1 MTAFAKERMLEF
13 QSVRSGDSEPW
24 RDPIRVAETLASFA
38 LTEAEGARDIAA
50 ALRRVNDPWLIEHL
64 RRHAE
69 DEKRHAELFSMR
81 VAELRREHAAIIAR
95 AVEPRFDRD
104 LPPPANSRDP
114 RAKNA
119 HGFLPGAFIESAGEV
134 AYLAMLHVAETRAA
148 DLFTKL
154 AEVTTH
160 DSKTQAVFR
169 AIVKDEHYHV
179 SYTKAALD
187 RYRASGR
194 GNDVALALAEAS
206 GNRRRAAW
214 RRLGSRAGATF
225 GRVVLRVS
233 YFTVLAPFAWLAKR
247 RAPETEASP
256 PRRPIHLESQYE

>member
-1 MTAFAKERMLEF
+1 MFDF
-13 QSVRSGDSEPW
+13 QSVRAGDSEPW
-24 RDPIRVAETLASFA
+24 RDPVRVAATLASFA

-50 ALRRVNDPWLIEHL
+50 ALRRVNDRWLIEHL

-69 DEKRHAELFSMR
+69 DEKRHAELFSIR

-95 AVEPRFDRD
+95 PIEPRFDRD
-104 LPPPANSRDP
+104 RPRTTTSRDP
-114 RAKNA
+114 AARNA

-148 DLFTKL
+148 ELFTKL
-154 AEVTTH
+154 AEVTAH
-160 DSKTQAVFR
+160 DPKTQAVFR

-233 YFTVLAPFAWLAKR
+233 YFTVLAPFAWLAKQR
-247 RAPETEASP
+247 GAEAEVTTPQRSFS
-256 PRRPIHLESQYE
+256 LESQYE